1 MVDSRLKPWLL
12 EINVAPSL
20 SSSSP
25 YDKQVKTGLLCDTLH
40 LVGFKVFDRKKV
52 AETTKERPRVFR
64 GSPMKK
70 EEMSLLTPVK

>member
-12 EINVAPSL
+12 EVNVAPSL

-25 YDKQVKTGLLCDTLH
+25 YDKQVKTGLLCDVLH

-52 AETTKERPRVFR
+52 ADQASSGR
-64 GSPMKK
+64 
-70 EEMSLLTPVK
+70 